1 VIKLKKLK
9 KSIAILS
16 SLFLISTSFVGC
28 SNEENSSKNKRTLNV
43 FNYGDYIN
51 EDLIAKFEE
60 ETGID
65 VIYDTY
71 ESNEIMYQKIK
82 NSPGTYDLIFPSDYI
97 VEKMISEDMLE
108 KIDFNNIPN
117 FKNIGDDFKNLPYD
131 PNNEYSVPYM
141 WGTIGIIYDADKVD
155 EPVDSWD
162 ILWNP
167 KYTGEIFMFDS
178 IRDTLAISL
187 ARLGYSLNSVDKN
200 ELDDAVKEL
209 IKQKP
214 LVQSYVM
221 DEVKDKMING
231 EATFATVYSG
241 DAIFIQEE
249 APDLNL
255 QYVVPKEGSNKW
267 FDVMVIPKGA
277 PHKSEA
283 EEFINFLS
291 DPENAKENVEYI
303 GYATPNKAAYELLD
317 EETQEDETVYPPE
330 EVLDKCEIF
339 KDLGNKIKLYDDAWL
354 KVKID

>member
-1 VIKLKKLK
+1 MKKLK

-16 SLFLISTSFVGC
+16 SLFLISSSFVGC
-28 SNEENSSKNKRTLNV
+28 SKNENSSKNTRTLNV

-51 EDLIAKFEE
+51 EDLISKFEE

-65 VIYDTY
+65 IIYDTY
-71 ESNEIMYQKIK
+71 ESNEIMYQKVK
-82 NSPGTYDLIFPSDYI
+82 NSPGTYDLIFPSDYM
-97 VEKMISEDMLE
+97 VEKMINEDMLE

-117 FKNIGDDFKNLPYD
+117 YKNIGEDFKNLPYD
-131 PNNEYSVPYM
+131 PNNEYSIPYM

-155 EPVDSWD
+155 DPVDSWD

-167 KYTGEIFMFDS
+167 KYKGEIFMFDS

-187 ARLGYSLNSVDKN
+187 VKLGYSLNSVDKN
-200 ELDDAVKEL
+200 ELDEAAKEL
-209 IKQKP
+209 IRQKP

-277 PHKSEA
+277 KHKSEA

-303 GYATPNKAAYELLD
+303 GYATPNTAAYELLD

-330 EVLDKCEIF
+330 EVLNKCDIF